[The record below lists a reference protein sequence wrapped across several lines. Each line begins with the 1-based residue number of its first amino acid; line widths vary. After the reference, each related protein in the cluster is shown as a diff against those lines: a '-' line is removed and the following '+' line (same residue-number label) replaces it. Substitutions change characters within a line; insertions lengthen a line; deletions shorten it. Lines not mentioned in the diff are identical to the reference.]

1 MQKPEKI
8 VVASHNQG
16 KIEEI
21 KTMLAPF
28 GIETVSAA
36 ELDLPDV
43 EETGS
48 TFEENARLKAETLS
62 RLCNLPCLAD
72 DSGLCVN
79 VLGGKPGVY
88 SARYAPDR
96 DFNRGMEMLIGEIK
110 ATHIDDWSA
119 YFACVLALA
128 VPDEETLIFEGRV
141 NGKIIDER
149 RGEAGFGYDPIF
161 VPNGYDR
168 TFAEFSREAKNQ
180 ISHRGLAFKKFSEFL
195 KDL

>member
-8 VVASHNQG
+8 VVASHNSG

-21 KTMLAPF
+21 KTMLSPL
-28 GIETVSAA
+28 GIEVVSAA
-36 ELDLPDV
+36 ELNLPDV
-43 EETGS
+43 EETGT

-62 RLCNLPCLAD
+62 KICGLPCLAD
-72 DSGLCVN
+72 DSGLCVS

-96 DFNRGMEMLIGEIK
+96 DFNKGMDLLIEEIK
-110 ATHIDDWSA
+110 ATRQNDWSA

-128 VPDEETLIFEGRV
+128 VPQEETLIFEGRV
-141 NGKIIDER
+141 NGKIIDEK
-149 RGEAGFGYDPIF
+149 RGGAGFGYDPIF
-161 VPNGYDR
+161 VPGGYDR

-180 ISHRGLAFKKFSEFL
+180 ISHRGKAFRQFSEFL
-195 KDL
+195 QKF